1 MKNSRSL
8 KLKNTVGLILVA
20 ALLVLCPSSAR
31 ALALTITG
39 GKTESSSTNYQGGIW
54 SGGSYTLNS
63 GVNVT
68 PPHSRACCRMQMSDI
83 ILNYP
88 KPVHAGQDSPCR
100 NSTRLFQSD
109 KGSRRGES
117 GLGPTPPKF
126 EFIFY
131 YFKVVILT
139 KCQHPFRY

>member
-88 KPVHAGQDSPCR
+88 KPVHAGQDSPLSIPLVEIPHASFNPIKGVDEGNR
-100 NSTRLFQSD
+100 AWDPPPLNLNLFFIISRLS
-109 KGSRRGES
+109 
-117 GLGPTPPKF
+117 
-126 EFIFY
+126 Y
-131 YFKVVILT
+131 
-139 KCQHPFRY
+139 